1 MESYHPL
8 LGPPAAMAGV
18 VDYKGRPITNKRG
31 TGRWVA
37 VFFILVIEIAERTA
51 YNGIMF
57 NLINYMTGHLGMST
71 AAAAAN
77 VTVWSG
83 LSSMFPLLGALI
95 ADSFLSRYRT
105 IVYSSLVYISSLG
118 LLAFSAAASHRSHC
132 VTERVY
138 NKTAGYDAS
147 CPITTF
153 KLVLFYFALYLAAL
167 AQGGHRPCVQAFG
180 AEQFDETDME
190 ENLWRSSFFN
200 WWILALTISMS
211 ITPIALS
218 YIQENINWS
227 LGFGIPCILFSA
239 ALIVFWMGSSFYR
252 CQTRQESSPY
262 PQIGRA
268 LATLV
273 KSKLFSHAMSV
284 AGDEKEHYPGSY
296 RPSSRPETDGVPSA
310 VPVEGME
317 EAKALLR
324 LFPIWASCLGYT
336 LVFCQWETFF
346 TKQGGTLERKIGSNF
361 QLPAAG
367 LQSLSHATTVVIILV
382 YDRIFVPIMR
392 NITGISSGITKLQR
406 IGTGLMLSCV
416 MMVISALVETKR
428 LETARKFGLVD
439 APTSVLPMS
448 ILWLFPQYMIMGVV
462 TVFVVAGMQE
472 FFFDQVPDAV
482 RSLGI
487 CFSICI
493 FGIGN
498 LINSFLVYAIDKTT
512 RGITGESWF
521 SNNLNRAHLDYFYW
535 LIALLSLCSFI
546 LYILS
551 ARTYVHKQKR
561 EINVFVT

>member
-83 LSSMFPLLGALI
+83 LSLMFPLLGALI

-105 IVYSSLVYISSLG
+105 IVYSSLVYILSLG
-118 LLAFSAAASHRSHC
+118 LLAFSAATPHRSHC
-132 VTERVY
+132 LSEHDY
-138 NKTAGYDAS
+138 NKITGYDAS

-153 KLVLFYFALYLAAL
+153 KLALFYFALYLAAF

-190 ENLWRSSFFN
+190 ENIWRSSFFN
-200 WWILALTISMS
+200 WWILALTITLS
-211 ITPIALS
+211 ITPITLS

-227 LGFGIPCILFSA
+227 LGFGIPCILFSV

-268 LATLV
+268 FATLV

-284 AGDEKEHYPGSY
+284 AGEEKEHYPGSY
-296 RPSSRPETDGVPSA
+296 RPSSAGRGDGRSKGPASIVSNLGNLLGLYSGLL
-310 VPVEGME
+310 PVGNFLHQTRGHLGE
-317 EAKALLR
+317 EDRIK
-324 LFPIWASCLGYT
+324 
-336 LVFCQWETFF
+336 
-346 TKQGGTLERKIGSNF
+346 
-361 QLPAAG
+361 LPTSAAG
-367 LQSLSHATTVVIILV
+367 LQSLTHATTVVIILV
-382 YDRIFVPIMR
+382 YDQIFVPMMR

-416 MMVISALVETKR
+416 MMVISALVEMKR
-428 LETARKFGLVD
+428 LETAREFGLVD

-448 ILWLFPQYMIMGVV
+448 ILWLFPQYIIMGVM
-462 TVFVVAGMQE
+462 TVFVAAGMQE
-472 FFFDQVPDAV
+472 FFFDQVPDGV

-487 CFSICI
+487 SFSICI

-498 LINSFLVYAIDKTT
+498 LINSFLVYTIDKTT

-535 LIALLSLCSFI
+535 LIALLNLCSFI
-546 LYILS
+546 LYILF

-561 EINVFVT
+561 EIGCDRINVLVA